1 MTPSWLSMNLNMVG
15 LTGLAL
21 TPRQELT
28 WKLCFLISET
38 GLAEE
43 SKALS
48 VLLLNFGEKFK
59 LPIQAFLL
67 KINPIPF
74 SR

>member
-1 MTPSWLSMNLNMVG
+1 MTPSWLSMNLNTVS

-21 TPRQELT
+21 TPRQKLT
-28 WKLCFLISET
+28 WKLCFLLSEI

-59 LPIQAFLL
+59 LPIQVFIL

-74 SR
+74 PR

>member
-1 MTPSWLSMNLNMVG
+1 MTPSWLSMNLNTVS

-21 TPRQELT
+21 TPRQKLT
-28 WKLCFLISET
+28 WKLCFLLSEI

-59 LPIQAFLL
+59 LPIQAFIL

-74 SR
+74 PR

>member
-1 MTPSWLSMNLNMVG
+1 MTPSWLSVNLNTVS

-21 TPRQELT
+21 TPRQKLT
-28 WKLCFLISET
+28 WKLCFLLSEI

-59 LPIQAFLL
+59 LPIQAFIL

-74 SR
+74 PR

>member
-1 MTPSWLSMNLNMVG
+1 MTPSWLSMNLNMVS

-21 TPRQELT
+21 TPRQKLT
-28 WKLCFLISET
+28 WKLCFLFSEI

-74 SR
+74 PR

>member
-1 MTPSWLSMNLNMVG
+1 MNLNTVS

-21 TPRQELT
+21 TPRQKLT
-28 WKLCFLISET
+28 WKLCFLLSEI

-59 LPIQAFLL
+59 LPIQAFIL

-74 SR
+74 PR